1 MCKFRDFNKYE
12 VFDDGRI
19 WSYKRNK
26 FLKPQT
32 DKKGYQ
38 RVGLYDN
45 EGKMKLYQLHRV
57 VYESVSGE
65 TIPNNLEVN
74 HISED
79 KMDNSFSNLELL
91 SHKDNVNYGTRTAR
105 ARKEISKSLTNNT
118 KRSKQ
123 VGAYKDGELVMTFP
137 STMEA
142 QRNGFNSSH
151 ISACCRNCYLREG
164 NNVYKGFEWRF
175 I

>member
-12 VFDDGRI
+12 VFNDGKI
-19 WSYKRNK
+19 YSYKSNK

-32 DKKGYQ
+32 DNKGYQ

-45 EGKMKLYQLHRV
+45 EGNMKWYQLHRV
-57 VYESVSGE
+57 VYEAVSGE
-65 TIPNNLEVN
+65 PIPNHLEVN

-91 SHKDNVNYGTRTAR
+91 SHKDNVNFGTRTER
-105 ARKEISKSLTNNT
+105 ARKSISKALTNNP
-118 KRSKQ
+118 KRSKL
-123 VGAYKDGELVMTFP
+123 VGAFQNGELVMTFP

-142 QRNGFNSSH
+142 QRNGFNSAH
-151 ISACCRNCYLREG
+151 ISACCRNRFNREG
-164 NNVYKGFEWRF
+164 NNVYKGFEWRY